1 MDENKELNE
10 VDEAVEQVDTAQ
22 MTTEEIKEA
31 VNKTLEKVRND
42 AMILGYRVACQTI
55 VQMLAPSLQPNCSKR
70 EHERTAKKV
79 VEFCSK
85 ALKQP
90 EKQEDEVTVTVQN

>member
-10 VDEAVEQVDTAQ
+10 IDEAVEQVDQLKTVN
-22 MTTEEIKEA
+22 EDIKKA
-31 VNKTLEKVRND
+31 VQETLEKVRRD
-42 AMILGYRVACQTI
+42 AMVLGYRVACQTI

-90 EKQEDEVTVTVQN
+90 DNKEDEVTVTVQN

>member
-1 MDENKELNE
+1 MDENMNLNE
-10 VDEAVEQVDTAQ
+10 VDEAVEQIDPLKEVD
-22 MTTEEIKEA
+22 ENIKEA
-31 VNKTLEKVRND
+31 VQKTLEKVRFD
-42 AMILGYRVACQTI
+42 AMTLGYKVACQTV
-55 VQMLAPSLQPNCSKR
+55 VQMLMPCLQPNCSKR

-90 EKQEDEVTVTVQN
+90 DKNEDEPVITVQN